1 MQSLITLNIRTLH
14 VFHYV
19 VEHKMLA
26 TSSREPEEADV
37 PTRPVIQVPESMS
50 FAFSTG
56 TTVGGDGIVVQ
67 PQLALPTS
75 PLPLARDSVSPP
87 STNQPEIGRSVSS
100 STGSSESHQTTED
113 DSQGNVDVKPRIARK
128 KSASFCLTD
137 SSEVGGIDMIAPA
150 KTVNMSSGVC
160 LNYVGTLEGQGTEA
174 QPFLNDVASISPYVI
189 LEPLPGHWVNS
200 GCSQIENSDKETQ
213 RKDPKAKKAKSAAAD
228 GAKAVEKR
236 SRPRRNSSKE
246 VSSDSTASKDDGCFK
261 KPKPATARKCK
272 NFKGDKAD
280 KKKYEKF
287 IQSLSATGSKRQTS
301 KSNRKVS
308 EVYPGP
314 DANVHKK
321 LKSKKARKQSSS
333 IAGRDSSVDSSSD
346 CTGQP
351 DVSVSSA
358 SVKQSGKKRPNKRCT
373 DPISKAV
380 QQYLHAE
387 SSSDVEITGLQVTPA
402 KTPTQSCQSVLDD
415 SSLDDTSSV
424 SSTSTT
430 QSTPAGSNPGF
441 ISMSSHDSSCR
452 YT

>member
-1 MQSLITLNIRTLH
+1 MQSLNIRTLH
-14 VFHYV
+14 VFHCV
-19 VEHKMLA
+19 VEHKLLA
-26 TSSREPEEADV
+26 TSSRESEEADV
-37 PTRPVIQVPESMS
+37 STRPVMPVPESMS
-50 FAFSTG
+50 FAFSAG
-56 TTVGGDGIVVQ
+56 TTVGGDGIVLQ
-67 PQLALPTS
+67 PHSALPTS
-75 PLPLARDSVSPP
+75 PLPQAHDSVSPP
-87 STNQPEIGRSVSS
+87 STNQLEINHSVSS
-100 STGSSESHQTTED
+100 STGSTESHQTTED
-113 DSQGNVDVKPRIARK
+113 DSQEKADVKPRIPRR

-137 SSEVGGIDMIAPA
+137 SSEVGGIDLIAPA

-200 GCSQIENSDKETQ
+200 GCSQGENSDKETQ
-213 RKDPKAKKAKSAAAD
+213 CKGPKVKKAKSAAA
-228 GAKAVEKR
+228 KPVEKR
-236 SRPRRNSSKE
+236 PRTRRNSSNE

-261 KPKPATARKCK
+261 KPKPATKRKGK
-272 NFKGDKAD
+272 NNKEKQQE

-287 IQSLSATGSKRQTS
+287 IQGLNVPGSQRQKS
-301 KSNRKVS
+301 RSNRKVS

-346 CTGQP
+346 CSGQP
-351 DVSVSSA
+351 NVSVSSA

-387 SSSDVEITGLQVTPA
+387 SSSDVEITGLQAAPA
-402 KTPTQSCQSVLDD
+402 KTPTQSGQSVLDD

-430 QSTPAGSNPGF
+430 QSTPTGSNPGF
-441 ISMSSHDSSCR
+441 ISLSPPDNPR
-452 YT
+452 NPYT